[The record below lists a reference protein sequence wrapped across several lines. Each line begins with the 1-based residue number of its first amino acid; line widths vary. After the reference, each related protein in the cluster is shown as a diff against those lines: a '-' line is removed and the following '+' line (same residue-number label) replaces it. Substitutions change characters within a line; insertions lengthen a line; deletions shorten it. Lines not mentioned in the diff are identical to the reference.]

1 MQNNTEL
8 KLRILYKILNNFKIK
23 LVKMQYTS
31 VKQMG
36 QIIIFKKKNS
46 MLKRLFL
53 LIHTEQF
60 VFPFLKNNENSSRC
74 ILKYYVYTY
83 ILLTKWR
90 HLSFYKMILNITDVF
105 SFLLAISF
113 FLLNIDRGQPVFHL
127 QLF

>member
-83 ILLTKWR
+83 ILLTK
-90 HLSFYKMILNITDVF
+90 
-105 SFLLAISF
+105 
-113 FLLNIDRGQPVFHL
+113 
-127 QLF
+127 

>member
-8 KLRILYKILNNFKIK
+8 KLRILYKILNSFKIK
-23 LVKMQYTS
+23 MVKMQYTS

-53 LIHTEQF
+53 FIHTEQF
-60 VFPFLKNNENSSRC
+60 VFPFLNNNGNSSRC

-83 ILLTKWR
+83 ILLIK
-90 HLSFYKMILNITDVF
+90 
-105 SFLLAISF
+105 
-113 FLLNIDRGQPVFHL
+113 
-127 QLF
+127 